1 MIDISITICTRNREK
16 ELLSCLYSIS
26 KQNIKEK
33 IEVLII
39 DDGDLS
45 KEFLNKSK
53 KILKNFKLNYYKK
66 NNNEKG
72 LFLSRLK
79 AIKLAKGEIILF
91 LDDDVVL
98 KDDYIEVLIDTYQN
112 NSDIIGVGGI
122 DILLPKYSLL
132 RNIYT
137 FTFLYNS
144 LKPGKLSITGLNSSM
159 NMWINKKNIFETE
172 YLNGCNM
179 SFKKEVIEDLPYLK
193 FFNNYSLGEDLFL
206 SIFASQ
212 KGKLIINPNLRV
224 LHFQSPISRDKISNV
239 AKMKIINH
247 YKLLKYINKPKIKY
261 ILIYWTYLGMI
272 LASLL
277 KFDLEETRG
286 YICGLKDLCLHETSF

>member
-53 KILKNFKLNYYKK
+53 KILKDFKLNYYKK

-79 AIKLAKGEIILF
+79 AIKLVKGEIILF

-98 KDDYIEVLIDTYQN
+98 NDDYIEVLIDTYQN

-137 FTFLYNS
+137 FIFLYNS

-179 SFKKEVIEDLPYLK
+179 SFKKEVIKNLPYLK
-193 FFNNYSLGEDLFL
+193 FFNNYSLGEDLFI
-206 SIFASQ
+206 SMFAN
-212 KGKLIINPNLRV
+212 KGGKLVVNPKLKV
-224 LHFQSPISRDKISNV
+224 KHFQTPIARDKKENV
-239 AKMKIINH
+239 ARMKIVNH
-247 YKLLKYINKPKIKY
+247 FKLLKYLNKPKIKY
-261 ILIYWTYLGMI
+261 FLIFWTYFGMI
-272 LASLL
+272 VASIVKLDIKEL
-277 KFDLEETRG
+277 KG
-286 YICGLKDLCLHETSF
+286 YFQGLKELFSA